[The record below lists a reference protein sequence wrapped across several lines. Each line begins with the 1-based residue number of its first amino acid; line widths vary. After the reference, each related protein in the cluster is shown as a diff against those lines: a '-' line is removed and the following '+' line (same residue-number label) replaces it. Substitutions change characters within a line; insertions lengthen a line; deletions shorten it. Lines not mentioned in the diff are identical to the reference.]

1 MSSCTKTGVKDTFVK
16 NFEDTCTA
24 YHRGWNTGLVNVNG
38 EVVMGKLYDSNKL
51 PMMYMQNVAA
61 FDNFRNLLYQIY
73 SLIEKLVFTIVRL
86 NRGGGS
92 SISGYALTLEPS
104 KPTLC
109 HNEKFHNLWIRD
121 CSFRFQY

>member
-24 YHRGWNTGLVNVNG
+24 YHTSCAGLVNVNG

-61 FDNFRNLLYQIY
+61 FEHFRNLLYQ
-73 SLIEKLVFTIVRL
+73 K
-86 NRGGGS
+86 
-92 SISGYALTLEPS
+92 
-104 KPTLC
+104 
-109 HNEKFHNLWIRD
+109 
-121 CSFRFQY
+121 